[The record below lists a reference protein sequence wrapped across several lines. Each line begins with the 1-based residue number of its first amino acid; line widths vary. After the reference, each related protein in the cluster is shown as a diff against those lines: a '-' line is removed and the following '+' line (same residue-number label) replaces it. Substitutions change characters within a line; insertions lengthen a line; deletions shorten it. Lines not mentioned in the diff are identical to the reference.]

1 MKSVRARRRGGQPR
15 QQSLRRDGDDQTGD
29 EDASGSP
36 IVRLA
41 LAHWP
46 AAAVLIGRDGRI
58 TAGNRAAARLFG
70 YDQSDLTEVAID
82 ELIPA
87 WRPLDR
93 DHNDIG
99 ARRSRRRRA
108 TGHRLDG
115 STFALRFVQMPVAA
129 EDIHCTLIAIAPR
142 AGLNA
147 GGHVAH
153 VRNRHSEERLRAAV
167 RAGRIGTWVWDLRK
181 RTVWWDSAMYKLWGQ
196 RRHHGILPIST
207 ATALLHPED
216 REWVGRSMD
225 EYLASGAREIS
236 LEFRLLSP
244 DGNTQWIAVSGQ
256 IERDAQGQATRL
268 IGATI
273 DVTARRQAE
282 ETLHRSQKIEA
293 LGTLA
298 GGIAHDFN
306 NILLAI
312 AGNTRLAMQELPP
325 EHPVQSGLAEIA
337 KASARATD
345 LVNRI
350 LTFSRQR
357 ESRREILQLQPA
369 VEEAL
374 ALLRAT
380 LPAMIEINS
389 SFAENLPPVRADATQ
404 IHQIIINLMTN
415 AAHAIGDGTAGCI
428 TVALDEAHVARGLG
442 ERGAVTPE
450 LKAGRYVRLS
460 VSDTGGGMDKVTL
473 DRVFDPFFTTKP
485 VGRGTGLGLSVVDGI
500 MRSHEGS
507 VIVSSEPGKGATFR
521 LYFPAADA
529 SPAVEARRAQG
540 ELSEVQ
546 TPGRGR
552 RVMYID
558 DEEALVYLMTRVLQR
573 SGYQVTGFSDAE
585 QALRALRDRPR
596 DFDVIVTDLSMPGM
610 SGFHVARAI
619 QQIRDDLPVVVTSGY
634 VRPEDRETAREV
646 GVRELVL
653 KPDTVEELAR
663 VLEKVFEH

>member
-15 QQSLRRDGDDQTGD
+15 QQSPRRDGDDHTGE
-29 EDASGSP
+29 EDALGSP
-36 IVRLA
+36 IVRLV

-46 AAAVLIGRDGRI
+46 AAAVLIDQEGRI

-70 YDQSDLTEVAID
+70 YEPSDLNEVAVD

-93 DHNDIG
+93 EHSEPNG
-99 ARRSRRRRA
+99 HRPRRRRA
-108 TGHRLDG
+108 TGHRPDG
-115 STFALRFVQMPVAA
+115 STFPLRFVQMPVAI
-129 EDIHCTLIAIAPR
+129 DQTPRTLVAIAPR
-142 AGLNA
+142 IRLEGD
-147 GGHVAH
+147 GHVAH
-153 VRNRHSEERLRAAV
+153 VRNRHSEARLRAAV

-181 RTVWWDSAMYKLWGQ
+181 RTVWWDSAMYKLWGE
-196 RRHHGILPIST
+196 RRHHGILPIAT
-207 ATALLHPED
+207 ATALLHPDD
-216 REWVGRSMD
+216 RQWVGRSMD
-225 EYLASGAREIS
+225 DYLTSGSREIS
-236 LEFRLLSP
+236 LEFRLLRP
-244 DGNTQWIAVSGQ
+244 DGNVQWVAVTGQ
-256 IERDAQGQATRL
+256 IERDAQGQPTRL

-273 DVTARRQAE
+273 DVTSRRQAE
-282 ETLHRSQKIEA
+282 EALHHAQKIEA

-312 AGNTRLAMQELPP
+312 AGNTRLAMQELPTD
-325 EHPVQSGLAEIA
+325 HPVQSGLAEIA
-337 KASARATD
+337 KASTRATD

-350 LTFSRQR
+350 LTFSRQS
-357 ESRREILQLQPA
+357 ECRREVMQMQPA
-369 VEEAL
+369 VEEAIK
-374 ALLRAT
+374 LLRAT

-389 SFAENLPPVRADATQ
+389 NFSESLPPVRADATQ
-404 IHQIIINLMTN
+404 IHQIIINLVTN
-415 AAHAIGDGTAGCI
+415 AAHAIGDGAAGSI
-428 TVALDEAHVARGLG
+428 TVALDEVHIAQSNVPA
-442 ERGAVTPE
+442 PD

-460 VSDTGGGMDKVTL
+460 VSDTGSGMDKATL

-521 LYFPAADA
+521 LYFPAVDA
-529 SPAVEARRAQG
+529 SPPAEAKRAHADVSPAEAQ
-540 ELSEVQ
+540 
-546 TPGRGR
+546 GRGR

-558 DEEALVYLMTRVLQR
+558 DEEALVYLMTRVLQK

-585 QALRALRDRPR
+585 QALQALRDRPR

-619 QQIRDDLPVVVTSGY
+619 RQIRTDLPVVVTSGY
-634 VRPEDRETAREV
+634 VRAEDRDTARQV
-646 GVRELVL
+646 GVRDLVL
-653 KPDTVEELAR
+653 KPDTVEELAH

>member
-1 MKSVRARRRGGQPR
+1 VKSVRARRRGGQPW
-15 QQSLRRDGDDQTGD
+15 QQSPRRDGDDQTG
-29 EDASGSP
+29 EEGALGSP

-46 AAAVLIGRDGRI
+46 AAALLIDREGRI
-58 TAGNRAAARLFG
+58 TASNAAAARLFG
-70 YDQSDLTEVAID
+70 YERSAMRELAVD

-87 WRPLDR
+87 WRPLDQ
-93 DHNDIG
+93 DHKELSG
-99 ARRSRRRRA
+99 HRSKRRRA

-115 STFALRFVQMPVAA
+115 STFPLRFVQMPVTA
-129 EDIHCTLIAIAPR
+129 DDTQRTLVAVAPR
-142 AGLNA
+142 AGPNG

-196 RRHHGILPIST
+196 HRHHGILPITT
-207 ATALLHPED
+207 ATALLHPDD

-225 EYLASGAREIS
+225 DYLTSGAQEIS
-236 LEFRLLSP
+236 LEFRLLRA
-244 DGNTQWIAVSGQ
+244 DGSTQWIAVTGQ
-256 IERDAQGQATRL
+256 IERDPQGQATRL

-273 DVTARRQAE
+273 DVTARKLAE
-282 ETLHRSQKIEA
+282 DTLHHAQKIEA

-312 AGNTRLAMQELPP
+312 TGNTRLAMQELPP
-325 EHPVQSGLAEIA
+325 EHAVQSGLAEIA

-350 LTFSRQR
+350 LTFSRQS
-357 ESRREILQLQPA
+357 ECRREVLQLQPA
-369 VEEAL
+369 VEEAI

-380 LPAMIEINS
+380 LPAMIEINT
-389 SFAENLPPVRADATQ
+389 SFSEGLPPVRADATQ
-404 IHQIIINLMTN
+404 IHQVLVNLMTN
-415 AAHAIGDGTAGCI
+415 AAYAIGDGAAGSI
-428 TVALDEAHVARGLG
+428 SVSLDEVHIAK
-442 ERGAVTPE
+442 GAGPESVPSPE

-460 VSDTGGGMDKVTL
+460 VSDTGGGMDKATL
-473 DRVFDPFFTTKP
+473 DRMFDPFFTTKP

-507 VIVSSEPGKGATFR
+507 VIVSSEPGKGTTFR

-529 SPAVEARRAQG
+529 SPAVEGKRAQG
-540 ELSEVQ
+540 DALAAATQ
-546 TPGRGR
+546 GLGR

-558 DEEALVYLMTRVLQR
+558 DEEALVYLMTRVLQK

-585 QALRALRDRPR
+585 QALQALRDQPR

-619 QQIRDDLPVVVTSGY
+619 KQIRDDLPVVITSGY
-634 VRPEDRETAREV
+634 VRAEDRETAKEI
-646 GVRELVL
+646 GVRDLVL

-663 VLEKVFEH
+663 VLEKVFAR